1 MTTEQQPTGIVQRN
15 RQNAERST
23 GPRTDAGIT
32 KSRAN
37 AVRHGVFAQ
46 AVVLDDPKT
55 GDTPGAFRSLH
66 DRLVAD
72 LIPVGELE
80 SLTVERIAVLHW
92 RLRRLYLAECGEIR
106 AAQEQAG
113 WVPLEMDARRAE
125 DTRRRG
131 TYGLGIG
138 SIVDSPLSLSTA
150 LELLE
155 QAGAEVEEAGTLGE
169 DTQKRIARI
178 WGIHEGEFTEAIL
191 IFSTAANADE
201 LDIPPDKCKA
211 ALVYAIGAETDRL
224 RTLKEIA
231 EERRDDAM
239 KAGAAVALVPP
250 DAAMNR
256 LVRYEAHLE
265 RVLARAIEQLDRL
278 QRGRRGEPA
287 PPTVRLERSP

>member
-55 GDTPGAFRSLH
+55 GDTLGAFRSLH

-178 WGIHEGEFTEAIL
+178 WGLHEGEFTEAIL